1 MKIEIERANLV
12 SLVPFSRIAYGE
24 VFFPKDAPASLYLR
38 TATGGVSL
46 ESFAHYEHPAYFTR
60 GEDYVVIPKPKLV
73 I

>member
-1 MKIEIERANLV
+1 MKIEIECAVRPNCVPISGV
-12 SLVPFSRIAYGE
+12 SPGE

-46 ESFAHYEHPAYFTR
+46 CSFVHYEHPACFTN
-60 GEDYVVIPKPKLV
+60 EADYIVIHNPKLV